1 VQKLPVMICP
11 RWVSTLAQPI
21 AIEDVQPYLTYALDQ
36 ESGKSNFYEIGSP
49 DQVSYGDLM
58 REYAR

>member
-1 VQKLPVMICP
+1 MICP